1 MALSLNKVVER
12 NTGNTIDS
20 TSTYFELNTKAANIV
35 DDLVTHLE
43 IQLGS
48 VENQFDAEV
57 ASTIA
62 AAEVSA
68 NAASISAGSA
78 AISSDTAISQ
88 AEVATTQATIATEKA
103 SEAEGQ
109 TVIATSKAVEASNSA
124 TSAEDAANRAE
135 AAVPLGEGYSQ
146 AYIDSLTTVNEW

>member
-12 NTGNTIDS
+12 TDENTIDS
-20 TSTYFELNTKAANIV
+20 TSTYFELNTKAASIV

-43 IQLGS
+43 TQLGS

-62 AAEVSA
+62 SAEVSA
-68 NAASISAGSA
+68 NAASTSASEA
-78 AISSDTAISQ
+78 STSSDTAVAQ
-88 AEVATTQATIATEKA
+88 AEIATTQAATATEKA

-109 TVIATSKAVEASNSA
+109 AVIATAKAVEASNSA
-124 TSAEDAANRAE
+124 TSAEDAATRAE

-146 AYIDSLTTVNEW
+146 AYINSLTATIEW